1 MRDKNEKRELAIVTL
16 KKDAGEIY
24 ANQINY
30 FLGDSIKINLYSFEE
45 GGFTFFE
52 EKLIL
57 LSVNLKYEEILK
69 MCNSDAQIIIPNLTF
84 EKSSFEKICKI
95 NKNETVF
102 VYNLSKSMALET
114 IAIIYRLGVD
124 IPNLIP
130 CYTEMKKIPENSI
143 VLTPGEKLN
152 IEAKNCKI
160 IDLEYRI
167 IDLSSIADIAMKLN
181 LERLIQEDLVK
192 KFMDKIVP
200 ISYIT
205 EKLLVTQTKLENQF
219 DFLLSAIDDGIIG
232 VSNEGIVQFYSHVAR
247 EILSINGNEMIG
259 KYIGEYVKS
268 LDFDQIIKKEVPYFQ
283 KLIKVNNIDINM
295 EVKYTHISVFNGFI
309 IKVSKFHQAEKKQA
323 KLRAQLMSSGNVS
336 KYNFDDI
343 IGCSDSIK
351 NTKKIA
357 YKMAQ
362 SDSSILIIG
371 ESGTGKELFAQS
383 IHSASRRS
391 QGPFVAV
398 NCSTFQEGLL
408 QSELFGYD
416 EGAFTG
422 ARKGGKIGL
431 FELANK
437 GTIFLDEIG
446 EMDLNSQATLLR
458 VIQEKQIRRV
468 GSDKII
474 DVDIRIIAATNRDLK
489 KLVCENKFRKD
500 LFYRLNVLPLKIAP
514 LRNRNEDV
522 FLIFESFKKN
532 LDVKFSLSDELVE
545 VFKTYSWE
553 GNIRELRNLV
563 EYCSYLDKSI
573 IEIYDLP
580 EYMLES
586 IKHKDYCLELS
597 NKNDIKN
604 ISNLKRDLRDYIFVL
619 EKINNAYVLKQ
630 RIGRRKIYEYA
641 LEEKIFLTEQQIR
654 SILIELQEFGFVK
667 ILSGRGGS
675 VITEKGILFLEENK
689 RV

>member
-1 MRDKNEKRELAIVTL
+1 MKKRELAIVTL

-130 CYTEMKKIPENSI
+130 CYPEMKKIPENSI

-675 VITEKGILFLEENK
+675 VITEKGIIFLEENK

>member
-1 MRDKNEKRELAIVTL
+1 MKKRELAIVTL

-69 MCNSDAQIIIPNLTF
+69 MCNPDAQIIIPNLTF

-130 CYTEMKKIPENSI
+130 CYPEMKKIPENSI

-181 LERLIQEDLVK
+181 LESLIQEDLVK

-205 EKLLVTQTKLENQF
+205 EKLLITQTKLENQF

>member
-1 MRDKNEKRELAIVTL
+1 MKKRELAIVTL

>member
-1 MRDKNEKRELAIVTL
+1 MKKRELAIVTL

-69 MCNSDAQIIIPNLTF
+69 MCNPDAQIIIPNLTF

-130 CYTEMKKIPENSI
+130 CYPEMKKIPENSI

-181 LERLIQEDLVK
+181 LESLIQEDLVK

-205 EKLLVTQTKLENQF
+205 EKLLITQTKLENQF

-295 EVKYTHISVFNGFI
+295 EVKYTRISVFNGFI

-563 EYCSYLDKSI
+563 EYCSYLDKST

-619 EKINNAYVLKQ
+619 EKINNAYALKQ

-641 LEEKIFLTEQQIR
+641 LAEKIFLTEQQIR

>member
-1 MRDKNEKRELAIVTL
+1 MKKRELAIVTL

-130 CYTEMKKIPENSI
+130 CYPEMKKIPENSI

-181 LERLIQEDLVK
+181 LESLIQEDLVK

-500 LFYRLNVLPLKIAP
+500 LFYRLNVLPLKITP

-573 IEIYDLP
+573 IEVYDLP

>member
-1 MRDKNEKRELAIVTL
+1 MKKRELAIVTL

-95 NKNETVF
+95 NKNETIF

-130 CYTEMKKIPENSI
+130 CYPEMKKIPENSI

-181 LERLIQEDLVK
+181 LESLIQEDLVK

-232 VSNEGIVQFYSHVAR
+232 VSNEGVVQFYSHVAR

-545 VFKTYSWE
+545 VFKTYNWE

-573 IEIYDLP
+573 IEVYDLP

-689 RV
+689 KV

>member
-1 MRDKNEKRELAIVTL
+1 MKKRELAIVTL

-95 NKNETVF
+95 NKDETIF

-130 CYTEMKKIPENSI
+130 CYPEMKKIPENSI

-181 LERLIQEDLVK
+181 LESLIQEDLVK

-573 IEIYDLP
+573 IEVYDLP

-619 EKINNAYVLKQ
+619 EKINNSYVLKQ

-689 RV
+689 KV

>member
-1 MRDKNEKRELAIVTL
+1 MKKRELAIVTL

-130 CYTEMKKIPENSI
+130 CYPEMKKIPENSI

-181 LERLIQEDLVK
+181 LESLIQEDLVK

-545 VFKTYSWE
+545 VFKTYNWE

-573 IEIYDLP
+573 IEVYDLP

-675 VITEKGILFLEENK
+675 VITEKGILFLEEK
-689 RV
+689 KKV

>member
-1 MRDKNEKRELAIVTL
+1 MKKRELAIVTL

-69 MCNSDAQIIIPNLTF
+69 MCNPDAQIIIPNLTF

-130 CYTEMKKIPENSI
+130 CYPEMKKIPENSI

-181 LERLIQEDLVK
+181 LESLIQEDLVK

-268 LDFDQIIKKEVPYFQ
+268 LNFDQIIKKEVPYFQ

-573 IEIYDLP
+573 IEVYDLP

>member
-1 MRDKNEKRELAIVTL
+1 MKKRELAIVTL

-69 MCNSDAQIIIPNLTF
+69 MCNQDAQIIIPNLTF
-84 EKSSFEKICKI
+84 EKSSFEKICKL

-130 CYTEMKKIPENSI
+130 CYPEMKKIPENSI

-181 LERLIQEDLVK
+181 LESLIQEDLVK

>member
-1 MRDKNEKRELAIVTL
+1 MKKRELAIVTL

-95 NKNETVF
+95 NKNETIF

-130 CYTEMKKIPENSI
+130 CFPEMKKIPENSI

-181 LERLIQEDLVK
+181 LESLIQEDLVK

-545 VFKTYSWE
+545 IFKTYSWE

>member
-1 MRDKNEKRELAIVTL
+1 MKKRELAIVTL

-130 CYTEMKKIPENSI
+130 CYTEMEKIPENSI

>member
-1 MRDKNEKRELAIVTL
+1 MKKRELAIVTL

-69 MCNSDAQIIIPNLTF
+69 MCNPNAQIIIPNLTF

-130 CYTEMKKIPENSI
+130 CYPEMKKIPESSI

-181 LERLIQEDLVK
+181 LESLIQEDLVK

-573 IEIYDLP
+573 IEVYDLP

-689 RV
+689 KV

>member
-1 MRDKNEKRELAIVTL
+1 MKKRELAIVTL

-69 MCNSDAQIIIPNLTF
+69 MCNLDAQIIIPNLTF

-95 NKNETVF
+95 NKNETIF

-130 CYTEMKKIPENSI
+130 CYPEMKKIPENSI

-181 LERLIQEDLVK
+181 LESLIQEDLVK

-619 EKINNAYVLKQ
+619 EKINNAYVLKH

>member
-1 MRDKNEKRELAIVTL
+1 MKKRELAIVTL

-130 CYTEMKKIPENSI
+130 CYPEMKKIPENSI

-232 VSNEGIVQFYSHVAR
+232 VSNDGIVQFYSHVAR

-563 EYCSYLDKSI
+563 EYCSYLDKST

>member
-1 MRDKNEKRELAIVTL
+1 MKKRELAIVTL

-130 CYTEMKKIPENSI
+130 CYPEMKKIPENSI

-181 LERLIQEDLVK
+181 LESLIQEDLVK

-219 DFLLSAIDDGIIG
+219 DFLLSAIDDGIVG

-309 IKVSKFHQAEKKQA
+309 IKVSKFHQTEKKQA
-323 KLRAQLMSSGNVS
+323 KLRAQLMSSGNIS

-343 IGCSDSIK
+343 IGCSESIK

-532 LDVKFSLSDELVE
+532 LDVKFNLSNELVE
-545 VFKTYSWE
+545 IFKTYNWE

-563 EYCSYLDKSI
+563 EYCSYLDKST
-573 IEIYDLP
+573 IEVYDLP

-597 NKNDIKN
+597 NKNEIKK
-604 ISNLKRDLRDYIFVL
+604 ISNFKRDLRDYIFVL
-619 EKINNAYVLKQ
+619 EKIKNAYDLKK

-641 LEEKIFLTEQQIR
+641 LSEKIFLTEQQIR

-675 VITEKGILFLEENK
+675 VITEKGIIFLEENK

>member
-1 MRDKNEKRELAIVTL
+1 MKKRELAIVTL

-130 CYTEMKKIPENSI
+130 CYPEMKKIPENSI

-563 EYCSYLDKSI
+563 EYCSYLDKST
-573 IEIYDLP
+573 IEVYDLP

-586 IKHKDYCLELS
+586 IKHKDYCVELS
-597 NKNDIKN
+597 HKNDIKN
-604 ISNLKRDLRDYIFVL
+604 ISNFKRDLRDYIFVL
-619 EKINNAYVLKQ
+619 EKINNAYALKQ

-641 LEEKIFLTEQQIR
+641 LAEKIFLTEQQIR

>member
-1 MRDKNEKRELAIVTL
+1 MKKRELAIVTL

-57 LSVNLKYEEILK
+57 LSVNLKYEEILN
-69 MCNSDAQIIIPNLTF
+69 MCNPDAQIIIPNLTF

-95 NKNETVF
+95 NKNETIF

-130 CYTEMKKIPENSI
+130 CYPEMKKVPQNSI

-181 LERLIQEDLVK
+181 LESLIQEDLVK

-323 KLRAQLMSSGNVS
+323 KLRAQLMSSGNIS

-343 IGCSDSIK
+343 IGCSESIQ

-532 LDVKFSLSDELVE
+532 LDVKFNLSNELVE
-545 VFKTYSWE
+545 IFKTYSWE

-563 EYCSYLDKSI
+563 EYCSYLDKST
-573 IEIYDLP
+573 IEVYDLP

-597 NKNDIKN
+597 NKNEIKK

-619 EKINNAYVLKQ
+619 EKIKNAYDLKQ

-641 LEEKIFLTEQQIR
+641 LSEKIFLTEQQIR

-675 VITEKGILFLEENK
+675 VITEKGIIFLEENK

>member
-1 MRDKNEKRELAIVTL
+1 MKKRELAIVTL

-130 CYTEMKKIPENSI
+130 CYPEMKKIPESSI

-181 LERLIQEDLVK
+181 LESLIQEDLVK

-309 IKVSKFHQAEKKQA
+309 IKVAKFHQAEKKQA

-573 IEIYDLP
+573 IEVYDLP

-619 EKINNAYVLKQ
+619 EKINNAYALKQ

-641 LEEKIFLTEQQIR
+641 LAEKIFLTEQQIR

>member
-1 MRDKNEKRELAIVTL
+1 MKKRELAIVTL

-130 CYTEMKKIPENSI
+130 CYPEMKKIPENSI

-181 LERLIQEDLVK
+181 LESLIQEDLVK

-371 ESGTGKELFAQS
+371 ESGTGKELFAQ
-383 IHSASRRS
+383 
-391 QGPFVAV
+391 
-398 NCSTFQEGLL
+398 
-408 QSELFGYD
+408 
-416 EGAFTG
+416 
-422 ARKGGKIGL
+422 
-431 FELANK
+431 
-437 GTIFLDEIG
+437 
-446 EMDLNSQATLLR
+446 
-458 VIQEKQIRRV
+458 
-468 GSDKII
+468 
-474 DVDIRIIAATNRDLK
+474 
-489 KLVCENKFRKD
+489 
-500 LFYRLNVLPLKIAP
+500 
-514 LRNRNEDV
+514 
-522 FLIFESFKKN
+522 
-532 LDVKFSLSDELVE
+532 
-545 VFKTYSWE
+545 
-553 GNIRELRNLV
+553 
-563 EYCSYLDKSI
+563 
-573 IEIYDLP
+573 
-580 EYMLES
+580 
-586 IKHKDYCLELS
+586 
-597 NKNDIKN
+597 
-604 ISNLKRDLRDYIFVL
+604 
-619 EKINNAYVLKQ
+619 
-630 RIGRRKIYEYA
+630 
-641 LEEKIFLTEQQIR
+641 
-654 SILIELQEFGFVK
+654 
-667 ILSGRGGS
+667 
-675 VITEKGILFLEENK
+675 
-689 RV
+689 

>member
-1 MRDKNEKRELAIVTL
+1 KKRELAIVTL

-130 CYTEMKKIPENSI
+130 CYPEMKKIPENSI

-232 VSNEGIVQFYSHVAR
+232 VSNDGIVQFYSHVAR

-563 EYCSYLDKSI
+563 EYCSYLDK
-573 IEIYDLP
+573 
-580 EYMLES
+580 
-586 IKHKDYCLELS
+586 
-597 NKNDIKN
+597 
-604 ISNLKRDLRDYIFVL
+604 
-619 EKINNAYVLKQ
+619 
-630 RIGRRKIYEYA
+630 
-641 LEEKIFLTEQQIR
+641 
-654 SILIELQEFGFVK
+654 
-667 ILSGRGGS
+667 
-675 VITEKGILFLEENK
+675 
-689 RV
+689 

>member
-1 MRDKNEKRELAIVTL
+1 MKKRELAIVTL

-95 NKNETVF
+95 NKNETIF

-130 CYTEMKKIPENSI
+130 CYPEMKKIPENSI

-181 LERLIQEDLVK
+181 LESLIQEDLVK

-545 VFKTYSWE
+545 VFKTYNWE

-573 IEIYDLP
+573 IEVYDLP

-689 RV
+689 KV

>member
-1 MRDKNEKRELAIVTL
+1 
-16 KKDAGEIY
+16 
-24 ANQINY
+24 
-30 FLGDSIKINLYSFEE
+30 
-45 GGFTFFE
+45 
-52 EKLIL
+52 
-57 LSVNLKYEEILK
+57 
-69 MCNSDAQIIIPNLTF
+69 
-84 EKSSFEKICKI
+84 
-95 NKNETVF
+95 
-102 VYNLSKSMALET
+102 
-114 IAIIYRLGVD
+114 
-124 IPNLIP
+124 
-130 CYTEMKKIPENSI
+130 
-143 VLTPGEKLN
+143 
-152 IEAKNCKI
+152 
-160 IDLEYRI
+160 
-167 IDLSSIADIAMKLN
+167 
-181 LERLIQEDLVK
+181 
-192 KFMDKIVP
+192 
-200 ISYIT
+200 
-205 EKLLVTQTKLENQF
+205 
-219 DFLLSAIDDGIIG
+219 
-232 VSNEGIVQFYSHVAR
+232 
-247 EILSINGNEMIG
+247 
-259 KYIGEYVKS
+259 
-268 LDFDQIIKKEVPYFQ
+268 
-283 KLIKVNNIDINM
+283 
-295 EVKYTHISVFNGFI
+295 
-309 IKVSKFHQAEKKQA
+309 
-323 KLRAQLMSSGNVS
+323 
-336 KYNFDDI
+336 
-343 IGCSDSIK
+343 
-351 NTKKIA
+351 
-357 YKMAQ
+357 MAQ

-563 EYCSYLDKSI
+563 EYCSYLDKST
-573 IEIYDLP
+573 IEVYDLP

-619 EKINNAYVLKQ
+619 EKINNAYALKQ

-641 LEEKIFLTEQQIR
+641 SAEKYF
-654 SILIELQEFGFVK
+654 
-667 ILSGRGGS
+667 
-675 VITEKGILFLEENK
+675 
-689 RV
+689 

>member
-1 MRDKNEKRELAIVTL
+1 MKKRELAIVTL

-69 MCNSDAQIIIPNLTF
+69 MCNLDAQIIIPNLTF

-114 IAIIYRLGVD
+114 IAIICRLGVD

-130 CYTEMKKIPENSI
+130 CYPEMKKIPENSI

-181 LERLIQEDLVK
+181 LESLIQEDLVK

-232 VSNEGIVQFYSHVAR
+232 VSNDGIVQFYSHVAR

-295 EVKYTHISVFNGFI
+295 EIKYTHISVFNGFI

-573 IEIYDLP
+573 IEVYDLP

-597 NKNDIKN
+597 KKNDIQN

-641 LEEKIFLTEQQIR
+641 LAEKIFLTEQQIR
-654 SILIELQEFGFVK
+654 SILIELQEFGFIK

>member
-1 MRDKNEKRELAIVTL
+1 MKKRELAIVTL

-130 CYTEMKKIPENSI
+130 CYPEMKKIPENSI

-181 LERLIQEDLVK
+181 LESLIQEDLVK

-532 LDVKFSLSDELVE
+532 LDVKFSLSNELVE

-573 IEIYDLP
+573 IEVYDLP

-586 IKHKDYCLELS
+586 IKHKNYCLELS
-597 NKNDIKN
+597 NKNNIKD

>member
-1 MRDKNEKRELAIVTL
+1 MKKRELAIVTL

-130 CYTEMKKIPENSI
+130 CYPEMKKIPENSI

-181 LERLIQEDLVK
+181 LESLIQEDLVK

-259 KYIGEYVKS
+259 KYIGKYVKS

-295 EVKYTHISVFNGFI
+295 EIKYTHISVFNGFI

-343 IGCSDSIK
+343 IGFSDSIK

>member
-1 MRDKNEKRELAIVTL
+1 MKKRELAIVTL

-130 CYTEMKKIPENSI
+130 CYPEMKKIPENSI

-181 LERLIQEDLVK
+181 LESLIQEDLVK

-259 KYIGEYVKS
+259 KYIGKYVKS

-295 EVKYTHISVFNGFI
+295 EIKYTHISVFNGFI

-532 LDVKFSLSDELVE
+532 LDVKFSLSNELVE

-573 IEIYDLP
+573 IEVYDLP

>member
-1 MRDKNEKRELAIVTL
+1 MKKRELAIVTL

-130 CYTEMKKIPENSI
+130 CYPEMKKIPENSI

-232 VSNEGIVQFYSHVAR
+232 VSNDGIVQFYSHVAR

-532 LDVKFSLSDELVE
+532 LDVKFSLSDELIE

>member
-1 MRDKNEKRELAIVTL
+1 MKKRELAIVTL

-69 MCNSDAQIIIPNLTF
+69 MCNQDAQIIIPNLTF

-130 CYTEMKKIPENSI
+130 CYPEMKKIPKNSI

-181 LERLIQEDLVK
+181 LESLIQEDLVK

-573 IEIYDLP
+573 IEVYDLP

-619 EKINNAYVLKQ
+619 EKINNAYALKQ

>member
-1 MRDKNEKRELAIVTL
+1 MKKRELAIVTL

-69 MCNSDAQIIIPNLTF
+69 MCNSDTQIIIPNLTF

-130 CYTEMKKIPENSI
+130 CYPEMKKIPENSI

-181 LERLIQEDLVK
+181 LESLIQEDLVK

-573 IEIYDLP
+573 IEVYDLP

-689 RV
+689 KV

>member
-1 MRDKNEKRELAIVTL
+1 MKKRELAIVTL

-69 MCNSDAQIIIPNLTF
+69 MCNLDAQIIIPNLTF

-114 IAIIYRLGVD
+114 IAIICRLGVD

-130 CYTEMKKIPENSI
+130 CYPEMKKIPENSI

-181 LERLIQEDLVK
+181 LESLIQEDLVK

-295 EVKYTHISVFNGFI
+295 EIKYTHISVFNGFI

-573 IEIYDLP
+573 IEVYDLP

-597 NKNDIKN
+597 KKNDIQN

-641 LEEKIFLTEQQIR
+641 LAEKIFLTEQQIR
-654 SILIELQEFGFVK
+654 SILIELQEFGFIK

>member
-1 MRDKNEKRELAIVTL
+1 MKKRELAIVTL

-130 CYTEMKKIPENSI
+130 CYPEMKKIPENSI

-160 IDLEYRI
+160 TDLEYRI

-232 VSNEGIVQFYSHVAR
+232 VSNDGIVQFYSHVAR

-563 EYCSYLDKSI
+563 EYCSYLDKST

>member
-1 MRDKNEKRELAIVTL
+1 MKKRELAIVTL

-30 FLGDSIKINLYSFEE
+30 FLGDSININLYSFEE

-130 CYTEMKKIPENSI
+130 CYPDMKKIPENSI

-573 IEIYDLP
+573 IEVYDLP

>member
-1 MRDKNEKRELAIVTL
+1 MKKRELAIVTL

-95 NKNETVF
+95 NKNETIF

-130 CYTEMKKIPENSI
+130 CFPEMKKIPENSI

-181 LERLIQEDLVK
+181 LESLIQEDLVK

-408 QSELFGYD
+408 QSELFGYE

-532 LDVKFSLSDELVE
+532 LDVKFNLSNELVE
-545 VFKTYSWE
+545 IFKTYSWE

-563 EYCSYLDKSI
+563 EYCSYLDKST
-573 IEIYDLP
+573 IEVYDLP

-597 NKNDIKN
+597 NKNEIKK

-619 EKINNAYVLKQ
+619 EKIKNAYDLKQ

-641 LEEKIFLTEQQIR
+641 LSEKIFLTEQQIR

-675 VITEKGILFLEENK
+675 VITEKGIIFLEENK

>member
-1 MRDKNEKRELAIVTL
+1 MKKRELAIVTL

-130 CYTEMKKIPENSI
+130 CYPEMKKIPENSI

-181 LERLIQEDLVK
+181 LESLIQEDLVK

-351 NTKKIA
+351 NTKK
-357 YKMAQ
+357 
-362 SDSSILIIG
+362 
-371 ESGTGKELFAQS
+371 
-383 IHSASRRS
+383 
-391 QGPFVAV
+391 
-398 NCSTFQEGLL
+398 NC
-408 QSELFGYD
+408 
-416 EGAFTG
+416 
-422 ARKGGKIGL
+422 I
-431 FELANK
+431 
-437 GTIFLDEIG
+437 
-446 EMDLNSQATLLR
+446 
-458 VIQEKQIRRV
+458 
-468 GSDKII
+468 
-474 DVDIRIIAATNRDLK
+474 
-489 KLVCENKFRKD
+489 
-500 LFYRLNVLPLKIAP
+500 
-514 LRNRNEDV
+514 
-522 FLIFESFKKN
+522 
-532 LDVKFSLSDELVE
+532 
-545 VFKTYSWE
+545 
-553 GNIRELRNLV
+553 
-563 EYCSYLDKSI
+563 
-573 IEIYDLP
+573 
-580 EYMLES
+580 
-586 IKHKDYCLELS
+586 
-597 NKNDIKN
+597 
-604 ISNLKRDLRDYIFVL
+604 
-619 EKINNAYVLKQ
+619 
-630 RIGRRKIYEYA
+630 
-641 LEEKIFLTEQQIR
+641 
-654 SILIELQEFGFVK
+654 
-667 ILSGRGGS
+667 
-675 VITEKGILFLEENK
+675 
-689 RV
+689 

>member
-1 MRDKNEKRELAIVTL
+1 MKKRELAIVTL

-24 ANQINY
+24 ANQIKY

-57 LSVNLKYEEILK
+57 LSVNLKYEEILN
-69 MCNSDAQIIIPNLTF
+69 MCNPDAQIIIPNLTF

-95 NKNETVF
+95 NKNETIF

-130 CYTEMKKIPENSI
+130 CYPEMKKIPENSI
-143 VLTPGEKLN
+143 VLTPGEKVN

-181 LERLIQEDLVK
+181 LESLIQEDLVK

-232 VSNEGIVQFYSHVAR
+232 VSNDGIVQFYSHVAR

-283 KLIKVNNIDINM
+283 KLIKVNNIDINI

-323 KLRAQLMSSGNVS
+323 KLRAQLMSSGNIS

-343 IGCSDSIK
+343 IGCSESIQ

-532 LDVKFSLSDELVE
+532 LDVKFNLSNELVE
-545 VFKTYSWE
+545 IFKTYSWE

-563 EYCSYLDKSI
+563 EYCSYLDKST
-573 IEIYDLP
+573 IEVYDLP

-597 NKNDIKN
+597 NKNEIKK

-619 EKINNAYVLKQ
+619 EKIKNAYDLKQ

-641 LEEKIFLTEQQIR
+641 LSEKIFLTEQQIR

-675 VITEKGILFLEENK
+675 VITEKGIIFLEENK

>member
-1 MRDKNEKRELAIVTL
+1 MKKRELAIVTL

-69 MCNSDAQIIIPNLTF
+69 MCNPDAQIIIPNLTF

-130 CYTEMKKIPENSI
+130 CYPEMKKIPESSI

-181 LERLIQEDLVK
+181 LESLIQEDLVK

-205 EKLLVTQTKLENQF
+205 EKLLITQTKLENQF

-532 LDVKFSLSDELVE
+532 LDVKFSLSNELVE

-573 IEIYDLP
+573 IEVYDLP

-586 IKHKDYCLELS
+586 IKHKNYCLELS
-597 NKNDIKN
+597 NKNNIKD

>member
-1 MRDKNEKRELAIVTL
+1 MKKRELAIVTL

-95 NKNETVF
+95 NKNETIF

-130 CYTEMKKIPENSI
+130 CYPEMKKIPENSI

-181 LERLIQEDLVK
+181 LESLIQEDLVK

-205 EKLLVTQTKLENQF
+205 EKLLIAQTKLENQF